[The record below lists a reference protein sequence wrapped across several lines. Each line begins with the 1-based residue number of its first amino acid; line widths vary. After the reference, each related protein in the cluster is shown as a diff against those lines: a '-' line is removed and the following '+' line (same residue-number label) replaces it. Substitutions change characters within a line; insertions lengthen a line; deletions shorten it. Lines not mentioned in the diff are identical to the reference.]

1 MVCFVCVFATHTHLQ
16 LKDGRVDGLGS
27 VAFETAND
35 GVEDS
40 LSDGHLLRVIVPGAL
55 RERGR

>member
-1 MVCFVCVFATHTHLQ
+1 MCLCAPPTHLQ
-16 LKDGRVDGLGS
+16 LKDGCVDVLGS
-27 VAFETAND
+27 VAFKTADD
-35 GVEDS
+35 GVEDF

>member
-40 LSDGHLLRVIVPGAL
+40 LMAICLGL
-55 RERGR
+55 